1 MAVTKYG
8 RIIPKVF
15 NANTWIFLAERIYK
29 FARWWKVNYFLI
41 EVSIT
46 EPQGSSISGN
56 ISQTITAREE
66 QIA

>member
-15 NANTWIFLAERIYK
+15 NANTWKFLAERIYK
-29 FARWWKVNYFLI
+29 FATWWKVDYFLI

-46 EPQGSSISGN
+46 EPQGSSITDSVTQ
-56 ISQTITAREE
+56 SITAQSEL
-66 QIA
+66 IA

>member
-15 NANTWIFLAERIYK
+15 NANTWKFLAERIYK
-29 FARWWKVNYFLI
+29 FATWWKVDYFLI

-46 EPQGSSISGN
+46 EPQGSSITDSVTQ
-56 ISQTITAREE
+56 SITAQSE

>member
-15 NANTWIFLAERIYK
+15 NANTWIFLSERIYR

-46 EPQGSSISGN
+46 EPQGSSITDNVTQS
-56 ISQTITAREE
+56 ITAHSEL
-66 QIA
+66 IA